1 MTNSDNLLHLV
12 STGQHH
18 VFEKHLYASAFG
30 IFPPSALFFL
40 SSVESSPSPVECNLL
55 FIIGRVQSSR
65 RPGPGVDAAWAQ
77 RYYCKQ
83 KEPEVQNLRQIS
95 I

>member
-12 STGQHH
+12 STGQHL
-18 VFEKHLYASAFG
+18 VFEKHLPFG

-40 SSVESSPSPVECNLL
+40 SSVQSSPMAASRPNQA
-55 FIIGRVQSSR
+55 IGYD
-65 RPGPGVDAAWAQ
+65 GQ